1 MLSRDQILD
10 ADDKRYMEVD
20 VPEWG
25 GKLRVKTMTSA
36 ERQRFQAKIQA
47 QSKGVPDDLMEQIVV
62 ACVVDENGDNLFTP
76 EDIDL
81 LSSKSSIPVSTVFS
95 AAAELNGMTKGSI
108 EQIKGE

>member
-1 MLSRDQILD
+1 MLTRDQILD
-10 ADDKRYMEVD
+10 ADDRKFTDVD

-36 ERQRFQAKIQA
+36 ERQRFQAKVQA
-47 QSKGVPDDLMEQIVV
+47 QPKGVPDDLMEQIVV
-62 ACVVDENGDNLFTP
+62 ACVVDENGDNLFSL
-76 EDIDL
+76 EDIDI
-81 LSSKSSIPVSTVFS
+81 LSSKSSIPIATVFS